1 MGLAL
6 KGLKDSLIDYL
17 FYDEDPYHIET
28 RPLPTNCSSVFD
40 HFVGLVFK
48 GLKESLI
55 DEFFHDGDPCHRN
68 QSIDLFCKS
77 MGWFLYDRDLRH
89 ERVNIKDKS
98 SFDEKSKENMIA
110 IYVSFPFREN
120 LLATNNLV
128 FNIPP
133 SVV

>member
-55 DEFFHDGDPCHRN
+55 D
-68 QSIDLFCKS
+68 
-77 MGWFLYDRDLRH
+77 
-89 ERVNIKDKS
+89 
-98 SFDEKSKENMIA
+98 
-110 IYVSFPFREN
+110 
-120 LLATNNLV
+120 
-128 FNIPP
+128 
-133 SVV
+133 